1 MGETRRESLSLNQ
14 LNYSA
19 VTGSSTDKWTEL
31 QYAYVGGW
39 FATLPLWVA
48 IGLSLGGH
56 RPFPFLLWFVWVD
69 VSLSLGW
76 PSAFPLVFV
85 PYRDLIRFW
94 GANFAHPL
102 IYISPT
108 IYHSDHI

>member
-56 RPFPFLLWFVWVD
+56 RPFPFCYGLF
-69 VSLSLGW
+69 GW
-76 PSAFPLVFV
+76 LSAFP
-85 PYRDLIRFW
+85 W
-94 GANFAHPL
+94 GGRRPFPL
-102 IYISPT
+102 FSSRAGT
-108 IYHSDHI
+108 